1 MSGLIPWFRLEAI
14 PIPLPEHVDIF
25 GFRAS
30 FPQDWA
36 VQPFGILVAI
46 GVMLG
51 ATLSERRG
59 KAVGIHPN
67 AVASCVAH
75 VLIGGFVVGHVFD
88 AIAYHPEVV
97 AENPLFLLK
106 VWDGLSSFGG
116 FLGAV
121 MGLVV
126 YLKRYGV
133 DARVIGDPIAW
144 SFPLGWMFGRS
155 GCFVVHDH
163 PGAPTDFF
171 LGVRDYEVG
180 SPPYV
185 TRHDM
190 GLYEILWAASVMGLF
205 VYLGRTPRKRGFYLG
220 LLPILYAPVRFG
232 LDFLRATDLEQSD
245 ARYFGLT
252 PGHYSAIALLVAGGL
267 FLRWVMTSPEPGVP
281 ESVAWVEEDA
291 TPPGKDVAPASEP
304 AASEPGASEPG
315 EADGTASTKDVPDE
329 GKRHASGGQK
339 RGRRKGG

>member
-1 MSGLIPWFRLEAI
+1 VSGLIPWFRLEAI

-67 AVASCVAH
+67 AIASCVAH

-97 AENPLFLLK
+97 LEDPLFLLK

-121 MGLVV
+121 IGLIV

-144 SFPLGWMFGRS
+144 SFPLGWMS
-155 GCFVVHDH
+155 GCSRCFVAHDH
-163 PGAPTDFF
+163 PAAPTDFF

-190 GLYEILWAASVMGLF
+190 GLYEIFWAAAVMGLF

-220 LLPILYAPVRFG
+220 LLPILYAPIRFG
-232 LDFLRATDLEQSD
+232 LDFLRASDLEQAD

-252 PGHYSAIALLVAGGL
+252 PGHYSAIALLVTGVV
-267 FLRWVMTSPEPGVP
+267 FLRWVMTSPEPEVP
-281 ESVAWVEEDA
+281 ASVAYVADDA
-291 TPPGKDVAPASEP
+291 TPAAKDVISETEGAKPEPGGDEPPAAAPAKDALDGDKRP
-304 AASEPGASEPG
+304 AAG
-315 EADGTASTKDVPDE
+315 DK
-329 GKRHASGGQK
+329 K